1 MGDEEVDPRFSADLE
16 PSGRSISS
24 RGSGLLGVVSP
35 VVRDDDS
42 DGDEDEEINREV
54 SFCSRCRSEVGCR
67 RPSFNRW
74 ACVCVFALK
83 QQASQLS
90 QLEDEIERLHAQV
103 RRNSLLVSPR
113 LACEPSH
120 VGLLTHWL
128 TCWPPT
134 RLERE
139 SHGSN

>member
-67 RPSFNRW
+67 RPSFNRG

-83 QQASQLS
+83 RTGIAAEPTGGRDRTSARAGASKFFA
-90 QLEDEIERLHAQV
+90 R
-103 RRNSLLVSPR
+103 VS
-113 LACEPSH
+113 AT
-120 VGLLTHWL
+120 GL
-128 TCWPPT
+128 
-134 RLERE
+134 
-139 SHGSN
+139 